1 MPRVLVIDD
10 NADIREML
18 LLKLQLAG
26 FHARE
31 AADGEQA
38 LHQLAAEPAD
48 IIITDLFMPEKDG
61 VETITEIRERYPDVS
76 IIAMS
81 GWQSPRGPDYL
92 AVAREIGAIATLRKP
107 FDPDE
112 LLRIV
117 HRVEQDHERL

>member
-1 MPRVLVIDD
+1 MSRVLVIDD
-10 NADIREML
+10 NVDIREML

-26 FHARE
+26 FQARA
-31 AADGEQA
+31 AADGERA
-38 LHQLAAEPAD
+38 LQQLAAEPAD

-112 LLRIV
+112 MMRIV
-117 HRVEQDHERL
+117 YRVEQDHERL

>member
-1 MPRVLVIDD
+1 MSRVLVIDD

-18 LLKLQLAG
+18 LVKLQIAG
-26 FHARE
+26 FQARA
-31 AADGEQA
+31 AADGEHA
-38 LHQLAAEPAD
+38 LEQLAAEPAE

-61 VETITEIRERYPDVS
+61 VETITEIRARYPDAS

-81 GWQSPRGPDYL
+81 GWQSLHGPDYL
-92 AVAREIGAIATLRKP
+92 TVAREIGAVATLRKP

-112 LLRIV
+112 MVRIV